1 VICLVKKAMIEY
13 VKRDKNDDY
22 YTPKYAVKPLMK
34 FIPKNYVIWECTDDC
49 ESNITKLFRER
60 GHKVI
65 STSVKRNFD
74 FLTDIPDF
82 DFDVIITNP
91 PYSLKTEFLKKCY
104 ELGKPFALLLPITT
118 LEGVERGKLFRKYG
132 IEVLVFDRRINY
144 DDGRVWFNSSWFCW
158 KLLPERLMF
167 VELKCDGDVNGE

>member
-1 VICLVKKAMIEY
+1 M
-13 VKRDKNDDY
+13 KRALIHYIKNCKNDEY
-22 YTPKYAVKPLMK
+22 RTPPHAVIPLIKY
-34 FIPKNYVIWECTDDC
+34 IPKGCVVWECTDNGD
-49 ESNITKLFRER
+49 SFITKTLIEF
-60 GHKVI
+60 GYNVI
-65 STSVKRNFD
+65 STSIREGFN
-74 FLTDIPDF
+74 FLTDVPDF

-104 ELGKPFALLLPITT
+104 ELGKPFALLLPITA

-144 DDGRVWFNSSWFCW
+144 DDGRAWFNSSWFCW

-167 VELKCDGDVNGE
+167 VDLKRSIEDVLGGVW